1 MSALEPRAAQ
11 GPDPAAV
18 LRSRERIERLRGEV
32 AAFERLLAS
41 LVTTLEARVPGTLRH
56 GARVSRIA
64 TAIGR
69 EVGLSEESLE
79 RMQRG
84 AVLHDLGMLVLP
96 PKFLTKA
103 SLARP
108 GRLDEFQA
116 HPVLGYTLLKGVP
129 TLEPI
134 LPFVHRHHERLDGSG
149 FPDGLRGREIP
160 LAVQVVS
167 ISDAFDELTSSGP
180 PRLRLSRASAIETIR
195 EEARRGRWDP
205 ALAGLLERAAPGV
218 SPARPPSPAS
228 PPRGHD
234 PSAPARSSRGGT
246 RRRIRSRRERRGRP

>member
-1 MSALEPRAAQ
+1 MSAPELGVVESA
-11 GPDPAAV
+11 DPAAV
-18 LRSRERIERLRGEV
+18 FRSYERIERLRGEV

-56 GARVSRIA
+56 GARVSRVA
-64 TAIGR
+64 TSIGR
-69 EVGLSEESLE
+69 GMGLSEEAVE

-84 AVLHDLGMLVLP
+84 AVLHDIGMLVLP

-103 SLARP
+103 GLARP

-129 TLEPI
+129 SLEPI

-160 LAVQVVS
+160 LAVQIVS
-167 ISDAFDELTSSGP
+167 IADAFDELTSSVP
-180 PRLRLSRASAIETIR
+180 PRLRLSRAMAIETIR

-205 ALAGLLERAAPGV
+205 ALLGPLEQAASASRDGRRR
-218 SPARPPSPAS
+218 SHGPARA
-228 PPRGHD
+228 G
-234 PSAPARSSRGGT
+234 
-246 RRRIRSRRERRGRP
+246 RRRTTAGRR

>member
-1 MSALEPRAAQ
+1 MRDAEGADAAS
-11 GPDPAAV
+11 V
-18 LRSRERIERLRGEV
+18 FRSFERIERLRGEV

-69 EVGLSEESLE
+69 RIGLSEESIE

-84 AVLHDLGMLVLP
+84 AVLHDIGMLVLP
-96 PKFLTKA
+96 PKFLTKVGV
-103 SLARP
+103 ARP

-129 TLEPI
+129 SLEPI

-149 FPDGLRGREIP
+149 FPDGLRARELP

-167 ISDAFDELTSSGP
+167 IADAFEELTSTAA
-180 PRLRLSRASAIETIR
+180 PRVRLTRSKALETIR
-195 EEARRGRWDP
+195 DEARRGRWDP
-205 ALAGLLERAAPGV
+205 ALADHLEHATLGSRASG
-218 SPARPPSPAS
+218 
-228 PPRGHD
+228 
-234 PSAPARSSRGGT
+234 
-246 RRRIRSRRERRGRP
+246 RRRFVAAD

>member
-1 MSALEPRAAQ
+1 MSALEPRPAD
-11 GPDPAAV
+11 GTNPAAII
-18 LRSRERIERLRGEV
+18 RSRERIERLRGEV

-64 TAIGR
+64 TTIGR
-69 EVGLSEESLE
+69 KMGLSEESLE

-84 AVLHDLGMLVLP
+84 AVLHDIGMLVLP
-96 PKFLTKA
+96 PRFLTKA
-103 SLARP
+103 GLARP

-116 HPVLGYTLLKGVP
+116 HPVLGYALLKGVP

-160 LAVQVVS
+160 ITVQIVS
-167 ISDAFDELTSSGP
+167 IADAFDERTSAGR
-180 PRLRLSRASAIETIR
+180 PRRSLPREEALETIR
-195 EEARRGRWDP
+195 QEARQGRWDP
-205 ALAGLLERAAPGV
+205 ALALLLERSTP
-218 SPARPPSPAS
+218 
-228 PPRGHD
+228 D
-234 PSAPARSSRGGT
+234 APARSA
-246 RRRIRSRRERRGRP
+246 RSHPGARGRAPRRAAVAS